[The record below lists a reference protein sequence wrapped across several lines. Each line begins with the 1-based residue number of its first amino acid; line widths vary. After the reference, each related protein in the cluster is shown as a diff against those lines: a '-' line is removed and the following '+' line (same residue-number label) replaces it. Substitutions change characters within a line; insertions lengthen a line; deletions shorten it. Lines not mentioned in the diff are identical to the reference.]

1 MTDTYRVGIVG
12 SGFGVRSH
20 LPALIA
26 HPRFEVVA
34 LASPTN
40 AARVAAERKIP
51 HAFSSCAEMVAGI
64 KLDAVVIAAP
74 PFTHRDD
81 VLAALDAGV
90 HVLCEKPFALNVAQA
105 QEMVDAAKK
114 AGTACGMSHEFRW
127 VPERIA
133 LKELIDNGHLA
144 PLREIEITQLAGWLR
159 ADGTRK
165 RGWWF
170 DRTRGGGIAGALLSH
185 LIDTATWLA
194 GRPPVRSNGLLRT
207 ANVARTDAQGA
218 FESTVDDGAFV
229 TIDYGNGLV
238 ARVVCDATCAVDQ
251 FTLAVH
257 AENRT
262 AVASGTSMHELRLF
276 AVGTEETDEL
286 AVKPSSYARFAA
298 VDPHVPYLLELYD
311 EWVKQIETS
320 SSALPTFEDALV
332 TQRVLASIGYETGS

>member
-1 MTDTYRVGIVG
+1 MTNIYRVGIVG

-20 LPALIA
+20 LPALTA

-34 LASPTN
+34 LASPN
-40 AARVAAERKIP
+40 SAARVAAERNI
-51 HAFSSCAEMVAGI
+51 AQSFASAAQMIAGA
-64 KLDAVVIAAP
+64 KLDAIVVASP

-81 VLAALDAGV
+81 VLAALDGGL

-105 QEMVDAAKK
+105 QEMVDAAKR

-127 VPERIA
+127 IPERIA
-133 LKELIDNGHLA
+133 LKQMIDNGHLA

-170 DRTRGGGIAGALLSH
+170 DRARGGGIGGALLSH

-194 GRPPVRSNGLLRT
+194 GRAPQRSNGFLRT
-207 ANVARTDAQGA
+207 ANARRTDPEGA
-218 FESTVDDGAFV
+218 FESTADDGAFAIV
-229 TIDYGNGLV
+229 DYGDGLI
-238 ARVVCDATCAVDQ
+238 ARLACDATCAVDQ
-251 FTLAVH
+251 FTLAIH

-262 AVASGTSMHELRLF
+262 AVASGASMHELRLF

-286 AVKPSSYARFAA
+286 ECKPSPYARFAA
-298 VDPHVPYLLELYD
+298 VDPHVPYLMELYD
-311 EWVKQIETS
+311 QWVAQIETGK
-320 SSALPTFEDALV
+320 SALPTFEDALV
-332 TQRVLASIGYETGS
+332 TQRVLASIGYGAD